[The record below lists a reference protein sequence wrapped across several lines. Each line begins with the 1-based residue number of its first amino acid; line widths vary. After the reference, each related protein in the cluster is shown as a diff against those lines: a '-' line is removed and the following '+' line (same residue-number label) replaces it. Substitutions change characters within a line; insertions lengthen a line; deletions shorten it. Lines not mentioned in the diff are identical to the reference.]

1 MTGKRFKKLLMAKGV
16 SRDAADFILRHIRM
30 YGPDGKPYS
39 HADMLYKAQIE
50 VVRKEKE

>member
-39 HADMLYKAQIE
+39 HADMLCKAKIE
-50 VVRKEKE
+50 VIREKEI